1 MSLLQKSKEEPKLR
15 MEQAV
20 EDAYNL
26 TLKPWHGWIS
36 SAAYK
41 VILLLHPYICFKQ
54 GLSLLYNQAVAMG
67 CIHPFSALFDFAS
80 NLMIMVI
87 LYKQKRILWFLQI
100 ALKLVPDSETFAN
113 LLMAKDEKHETLVE
127 EIDSFVSQLSPFLSP
142 LFFKELVDHRS
153 SFNDYSTYSEG
164 MSDLHWCFSL
174 HLQAEGTVFLILK
187 PCSCQLGCYPVFL
200 KTGQLETAFST
211 EPSKPGPFRSFPSN
225 SAGSKKN
232 STPSILSFS
241 FTLKIATP

>member
-1 MSLLQKSKEEPKLR
+1 MVFLLWYRSLDFTVSLLQKSKEEPKLR

-127 EIDSFVSQLSPFLSP
+127 EIDSFVSQLSPFLEDIHNILVNRSITFSIRTNSMTVYQ
-142 LFFKELVDHRS
+142 LSMFMFFFSETVQVRS
-153 SFNDYSTYSEG
+153 LKVCMKKAQWKKRIASQVLSS
-164 MSDLHWCFSL
+164 LCFIYI
-174 HLQAEGTVFLILK
+174 F
-187 PCSCQLGCYPVFL
+187 SC
-200 KTGQLETAFST
+200 T
-211 EPSKPGPFRSFPSN
+211 EN
-225 SAGSKKN
+225 M
-232 STPSILSFS
+232 
-241 FTLKIATP
+241 